1 MLARAGGIGRAT
13 AVQLQHQQI
22 RNGSSWAGGAARRQA
37 GEIES
42 AKRASNIEEFAKAH
56 NIKFKASGKKGG
68 QEKQQNNY
76 PVVAGVSVALAFL
89 AGASISNI
97 NSATHEP
104 IRHIIEGKKIIT
116 RRLSSLT
123 GYPPPAGV

>member
-1 MLARAGGIGRAT
+1 
-13 AVQLQHQQI
+13 VQLQHQHI
-22 RNGSSWAGGAARRQA
+22 RSGSSWAVGAARREA

-56 NIKFKASGKKGG
+56 NIKFKASAAGKKAG
-68 QEKQQNNY
+68 QEKRQNF
-76 PVVAGVSVALAFL
+76 PVVVGVSVALAFL